1 MEPYDTLTIRE
12 RQVLPLVANGST
24 STEIALKLGISPRTV
39 EIHRA
44 NMLHKLGLRTPSE
57 LLRFALRRGILSLD

>member
-1 MEPYDTLTIRE
+1 MEPYDTLTVRE

>member
-1 MEPYDTLTIRE
+1 MDPYDTLTMRE

-24 STEIALKLGISPRTV
+24 STEIALSLGISPRTV

-57 LLRFALRRGILSLD
+57 LLRYALRRGILSLD